1 MIIKR
6 GTLVKI
12 KDKDYVYDNYPEF
25 YNKTQT
31 CSLNKYT
38 YLTGS
43 NPQSIDDTFKVL
55 ERKKDYDS
63 EEICVIVDIQRDT
76 GQVYLVGI
84 SGLEREDKIP
94 VKMTNEEQE
103 EITTL
108 NSDVFIEEIT
118 DKVNKNLSKS
128 LEMINNT
135 LSKKSEFESKMIDG
149 IVAKGKEIAVE
160 DLKDEL
166 KKDLEVISQKV
177 LTDSL
182 RSMEEDGIITRTVY
196 AEVPPRVEYALS
208 ELGESMRPIIK
219 SMEEWGISYKNMQ

>member
-1 MIIKR
+1 MVIKK

-25 YNKTQT
+25 YHKTQT
-31 CSLNKYT
+31 SGLNKYT

-43 NPQSIDDTFKVL
+43 NPQNIDDTFKVL
-55 ERKKDYDS
+55 ERKKDYDG
-63 EEICVIVDIQRDT
+63 EEICVIEDIQRDT
-76 GQVYLVGI
+76 GQVYLVSI
-84 SGLEREDKIP
+84 SGLERENRVP
-94 VKMTNEEQE
+94 AKMTNEEQE

-135 LSKKSEFESKMIDG
+135 LSKKSEFESKMMDG

-160 DLKDEL
+160 DLKNEL
-166 KKDLEVISQKV
+166 KKDLDNFIEERYGVLPKVIQIK
-177 LTDSL
+177 D
-182 RSMEEDGIITRTVY
+182 EENTKEMKGMFHYQFEDILKIVKKDI
-196 AEVPPRVEYALS
+196 P
-208 ELGESMRPIIK
+208 
-219 SMEEWGISYKNMQ
+219 

>member
-12 KDKDYVYDNYPEF
+12 KDKDYVYDNYLEF
-25 YNKTQT
+25 YHKTQT
-31 CSLNKYT
+31 YSSSTYT
-38 YLTGS
+38 YKVGEYPYS
-43 NPQSIDDTFKVL
+43 EGTFKVL
-55 ERKKDYDS
+55 ERKKDYDG
-63 EEICVIVDIQRDT
+63 EEICVIEDIKDT
-76 GQVYLVGI
+76 GQVYLVSI

-160 DLKDEL
+160 DLKNEL
-166 KKDLEVISQKV
+166 KKDLDNFIEEHYGVLPKVI
-177 LTDSL
+177 
-182 RSMEEDGIITRTVY
+182 
-196 AEVPPRVEYALS
+196 
-208 ELGESMRPIIK
+208 
-219 SMEEWGISYKNMQ
+219 